1 MIELTL
7 DLSKR
12 NQILYGIR
20 VSLDCEMQCEARLS
34 IGGEKRVLVSTIDND
49 PFLSQLDSKFIKI
62 CFSSNVA

>member
-12 NQILYGIR
+12 NQILDGIR
-20 VSLDCEMQCEARLS
+20 VSLDCEMRCEVRLS
-34 IGGEKRVLVSTIDND
+34 IGGEKGVLVSTIDND

-62 CFSSNVA
+62 CFSSKVA